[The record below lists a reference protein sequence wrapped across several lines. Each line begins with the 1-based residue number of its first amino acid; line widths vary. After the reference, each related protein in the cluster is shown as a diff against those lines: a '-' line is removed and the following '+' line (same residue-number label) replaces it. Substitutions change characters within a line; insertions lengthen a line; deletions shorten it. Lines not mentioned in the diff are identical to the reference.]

1 MPPMRSI
8 RAFFAAAFSCLAL
21 CACSSDD
28 PPERAGEGG
37 AGAGEGGAGGETS
50 SAPGC
55 TEPTPVPC
63 EDEVFL
69 QMNLKS
75 DVAPGALETEPD
87 GSGFRS
93 FIDATAGG
101 SSATE
106 SYVYGRFTD
115 SGLVK
120 VELSDEEALE
130 SMDWD
135 IAFRRYVIRINSG
148 HSGPSCVLGA
158 RVPGSSSYDDI
169 TAMPADLTLRSD
181 SYFSE
186 ICDLIPD
193 GTGLPGAPA
202 TVLSSYWSY
211 RTCLKMTGNVFVL
224 ALADGRKV
232 KLTVTHYYDPESQE
246 ECNADHPLPEGYE
259 AARIQIRYAYL
270 P

>member
-1 MPPMRSI
+1 MRSS
-8 RAFFAAAFSCLAL
+8 RAFFAAALSCLAL
-21 CACSSDD
+21 CVCASDD
-28 PPERAGEGG
+28 PIKSVGEGG
-37 AGAGEGGAGGETS
+37 AGAGEGGSGGGEIS
-50 SAPGC
+50 GAAPGC

-63 EDEVFL
+63 EDDVFL
-69 QMNLKS
+69 QMSLKS
-75 DVAPGALETEPD
+75 DVAPGVLETEPD
-87 GSGFRS
+87 GPGFRS
-93 FIDATAGG
+93 LIDATAGG
-101 SSATE
+101 SSPTD

-158 RVPGSSSYDDI
+158 RIPGSQGYDDI
-169 TAMPADLTLRSD
+169 TATPADLTFRSD

-186 ICDLIPD
+186 SCDLIPD

-202 TVLSSYWSY
+202 TVLSSFWSY
-211 RTCLKMTGNVFVL
+211 RSCLKMTGNVFVL
-224 ALADGRKV
+224 ALADGRKI

-246 ECNADHPLPEGYE
+246 ECNATDTLPGRYE
-259 AARIQIRYAYL
+259 AAKIQVRYAFL